1 MDLTSGEIPVSMAST
16 LPQNHVDV
24 FICGSGSAGLC
35 AATWLARYGLRCKI
49 VDWRPGPLEVG
60 QADGVQCRTV
70 EVFDS
75 FGIAEELLRE
85 AYHVLEVTFWADGGG
100 GVGIVRSSRAPDR
113 EEGVSHM
120 PHVILNQ
127 ARVNGLLLGAM
138 KRFNGQSVDYD
149 YSVKSVEVDSE
160 KVGDPDAYCVTVNT
174 VRHGNE
180 EVFKAKYVLACD
192 GAHSAVRKSLGFKMI
207 GDSTDSV
214 WGVMDVYPRT
224 NFPDIRRKAALQ
236 SQAGSL
242 LIIPREGGSLARFYI
257 ELPSGTTAKDVKLE
271 DLQASARKIFHPY
284 ELEIADTYWWSAY
297 SIGQRLADHF
307 SKDNRVFLTG
317 DACHTHSPKAGQGMN
332 VSLQD
337 GYNIGWKLASI
348 LKGQARPDLLKTY
361 NLEREKVA
369 ADLIEFDR
377 GFAKAFASKSVKD
390 GKQEKKFSEL
400 FVQAG
405 RYTAGLMSKYGESPI
420 TRAEWS
426 RQHLASNLVVGMRFP
441 STQVVRHC
449 DAKAMQLVKAL
460 PADGRWRLVVFAGDI
475 RQKSANERLK
485 KLASYLSTAKS
496 PVSKYTPAGADID
509 SFIEPILVLSGNR
522 IQIEQ
527 DQIPDYFWPITGKY
541 RMRDIHKT
549 FVDDESYNSGHG
561 KAYEFYGVD
570 REVGA
575 VAIVRPDQYVSLV
588 VGIDDFEVIGKFFDG
603 FAVGRPR
610 SDQFDLEDIVK
621 KGLKDLNGLMR
632 ESI

>member
-1 MDLTSGEIPVSMAST
+1 MDLMSGEIPVFMPIMEQHT
-16 LPQNHVDV
+16 HNHVDV

-35 AATWLARYGLRCKI
+35 AATWLARYGVTCKI

-85 AYHVLEVTFWADGGG
+85 AYHVLEVTFWSDDGEG
-100 GVGIVRSSRAPDR
+100 GIVRSSRAPDR

-127 ARVNGLLLGAM
+127 ARINGLLLGAM
-138 KRFNGQSVDYD
+138 KRFNGQVVDYD
-149 YSVKSVEVDSE
+149 YAVKSVEVDS
-160 KVGDPDAYCVTVNT
+160 KAACDPDAYCVTIT
-174 VRHGNE
+174 TAKHGNE
-180 EVFKAKYVLACD
+180 EVFKAKYVLVNYHTRFSKVCSNSWQACD

-242 LIIPREGGSLARFYI
+242 LIIPREGGSLVRLYI

-284 ELEIADTYWWSAY
+284 EMEIAETYWWSAY

-307 SKDNRVFLTG
+307 SKDDRVFLTG

-348 LKGQARPDLLKTY
+348 LKGQAKPDLLKTY

-390 GKQEKKFSEL
+390 GVNERKFSEL

-405 RYTAGLMSKYGESPI
+405 RYTAGLTSRYGDSLI

-426 RQHLASNLVVGMRFP
+426 TQSLASNLTVGMRFP

-460 PADGRWRLVVFAGDI
+460 PADGRWRIVIFAGDI
-475 RQKSANERLK
+475 RDGLAADRLNK
-485 KLASYLSTAKS
+485 
-496 PVSKYTPAGADID
+496 
-509 SFIEPILVLSGNR
+509 
-522 IQIEQ
+522 
-527 DQIPDYFWPITGKY
+527 
-541 RMRDIHKT
+541 
-549 FVDDESYNSGHG
+549 
-561 KAYEFYGVD
+561 
-570 REVGA
+570 
-575 VAIVRPDQYVSLV
+575 VRPIITCISVTYNIPSLR
-588 VGIDDFEVIGKFFDG
+588 FTSH
-603 FAVGRPR
+603 P
-610 SDQFDLEDIVK
+610 
-621 KGLKDLNGLMR
+621 
-632 ESI
+632 